1 MGPVYSLTF
10 DFCGSTNEEGFL
22 VAAVEAGAS
31 TAAVA
36 EWSPGFFYRQAD
48 VRRVRASANVRLM
61 NLFPSRKFTISSHGT
76 LR

>member
-22 VAAVEAGAS
+22 AAAVEAGAS

-36 EWSPGFFYRQAD
+36 EWSPGFFFAI
-48 VRRVRASANVRLM
+48 VRLM
-61 NLFPSRKFTISSHGT
+61 CEG
-76 LR
+76 

>member
-31 TAAVA
+31 TAAAA
-36 EWSPGFFYRQAD
+36 EWSPGFFFAI
-48 VRRVRASANVRLM
+48 VRLM
-61 NLFPSRKFTISSHGT
+61 CEVTEDKDQIPNKASFIAKTPV
-76 LR
+76 